1 MDIEFKEKFLGL
13 WRKYFNRAE
22 LPITFYYSD
31 KEGQAELVKPGS
43 GPRCLIGAMVE
54 VRNGR
59 SLGFGT
65 DSVGCFGGK
74 KYLGFAE
81 TLRPDFEFFLSCGA
95 PGKMEGERYK
105 KSPELVKEIMKSWP
119 TFKAP
124 GPLAIFKRWDKLG
137 KEDDPAVVIFFA
149 PPDVLSGLFTLANFD
164 QSQPDGVIAPMGSGC
179 SSIVSYPYMEKDS
192 PHPRA
197 VIGMFDPSARPYVP
211 RDVLS
216 FAVPLKRLL
225 EMIENMEESF
235 LITNTWKTLQ
245 KRMDR

>member
-43 GPRCLIGAMVE
+43 VPRCLIGAMVE

-95 PGKMEGERYK
+95 PGKMEGERY
-105 KSPELVKEIMKSWP
+105 ELYNRTKIPISKMIADTVFLKINS
-119 TFKAP
+119 
-124 GPLAIFKRWDKLG
+124 GIFSRTL
-137 KEDDPAVVIFFA
+137 F
-149 PPDVLSGLFTLANFD
+149 PPSVPITTPMVAMRMNCQLEANCD
-164 QSQPDGVIAPMGSGC
+164 HWA
-179 SSIVSYPYMEKDS
+179 
-192 PHPRA
+192 
-197 VIGMFDPSARPYVP
+197 AR
-211 RDVLS
+211 
-216 FAVPLKRLL
+216 
-225 EMIENMEESF
+225 
-235 LITNTWKTLQ
+235 
-245 KRMDR
+245 